1 MYVVAECVLRALAA
15 GIIRSVQGDPGAS
28 ELRDA
33 LAIRA
38 LCERYA
44 QAVDANDRV
53 AFASLF
59 TPDGH
64 VDAYDGATMTPMP
77 GWHEFR
83 GRKQLAEIPEGVKA
97 VAPTTMHFLGNHIAE
112 VAGDHATGI
121 TYCVANHL
129 RADRS
134 NLVLMIRYLDKYD
147 RTPEGDWLIA
157 DRRIVIDWTETRHAD
172 PPPT

>member
-1 MYVVAECVLRALAA
+1 
-15 GIIRSVQGDPGAS
+15 VQDGATAS
-28 ELRDA
+28 ETRDA

-44 QAVDANDRV
+44 QAVDASDSV

-77 GWHEFR
+77 GWHAFR
-83 GRKQLAEIPEGVKA
+83 GREQLAEIPAGAKA
-97 VAPTTMHFLGNHIAE
+97 VAPTTMHFIGNHVADI
-112 VAGDHATGI
+112 AGDHATGV
-121 TYCVANHL
+121 TYCIANHL

-134 NLVLMIRYLDKYD
+134 NLVLMIRYLDKYQ
-147 RTPEGDWLIA
+147 RTSEDDWLIA
-157 DRRIVIDWTETRHAD
+157 HRRIVIEWTETRHAD